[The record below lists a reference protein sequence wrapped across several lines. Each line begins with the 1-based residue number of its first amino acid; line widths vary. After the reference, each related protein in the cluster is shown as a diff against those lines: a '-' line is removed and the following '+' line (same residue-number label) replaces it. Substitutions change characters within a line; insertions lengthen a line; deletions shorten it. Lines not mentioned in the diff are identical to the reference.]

1 MPQFDR
7 VLATRIAPAAP
18 APRAVAISPSQC
30 ARKCD
35 DVGATMIGCGI
46 SWPKSFVRVSIFE
59 TSTITF
65 GFRRICVSA
74 SAFQRIVFSS
84 ADPLLMYSQAARVNR
99 WCARISYSASE
110 AGGMSAEDDE
120 DLCFESGFAGR
131 RREGS
136 SPKTAAVAATRT
148 MGLRFARLGRLG
160 IEERLTV
167 TEGLRRCQFRSEK
180 FTFAAFQRSK
190 GSTQISRRYL

>member
-84 ADPLLMYSQAARVNR
+84 ADPLLMYSQAARVNCWR
-99 WCARISYSASE
+99 ANPSYSASE
-110 AGGMSAEDDE
+110 AGGMAAGDDHP
-120 DLCFESGFAGR
+120 LCFESPFAGWTAD
-131 RREGS
+131 GS
-136 SPKTAAVAATRT
+136 SPRT
-148 MGLRFARLGRLG
+148 PPADAGRIMGLGLARPGRLG
-160 IEERLTV
+160 IEVTV
-167 TEGLRRCQFRSEK
+167 TDGLRRCQFRRTSLDHCK
-180 FTFAAFQRSK
+180 DLA
-190 GSTQISRRYL
+190 